1 MTTRT
6 LVRICALA
14 ACVTAHST
22 APAAPKPP
30 PPAPSAVPP
39 PPAATRFLKLDGTG
53 VEVTA
58 VGFDAS
64 HALYVAGTFS
74 SRLVLGGASVRSPSA
89 DQRAQIFLARLT
101 PRGDVD
107 WLIRVGS
114 QHPADLHAMS
124 VAPDG
129 SVALAGHY
137 EWTIGA
143 DHGPARALQVDAFV
157 IVIGP
162 DGKVRWD
169 RRIDGKQRQIAS
181 AVHRAADGTV
191 FVGGYH
197 EDETRFGPR
206 HRATSAPGPYVASLD
221 VFLARFSPTGDVEWV
236 ATGGGSDDD
245 RLQSLAVT
253 PSGDIAVIGEI
264 GRSARFGDGAQAVH
278 LPGPPPHAA
287 LANPDRTFVASYS
300 AAGALRW
307 AIQTGS
313 KDSSYTPLSRALSDG
328 SVLFHGWDQDLG
340 GARTPYL
347 LHVDARGTVLR
358 RREVA
363 ELGGIVADPA
373 SLLSARA
380 SGNTL
385 VFERHTGAA
394 SSPEGPALSV
404 PGAALKVTALARGS
418 DGRIAVAG
426 TTGEPTSTQIAPRTS
441 SITFENVDGYLAIA
455 PSISAL
461 RAR

>member
-1 MTTRT
+1 MP
-6 LVRICALA
+6 V
-14 ACVTAHST
+14 
-22 APAAPKPP
+22 
-30 PPAPSAVPP
+30 P
-39 PPAATRFLKLDGTG
+39 PPAAPTRFLKLDGTG

-58 VGFDAS
+58 IGFDAS
-64 HALYVAGTFS
+64 QALYVAGEFRT
-74 SRLVLGGASVRSPSA
+74 RLVLGGASVRSAVPA
-89 DQRAQIFLARLT
+89 DPRAQIFLARLT

-107 WLIRVGS
+107 WLIRVGA

-137 EWTIGA
+137 DWALGG
-143 DHGPARALQVDAFV
+143 DRGPAARHQLDAFV
-157 IVIGP
+157 IVVGP

-181 AVHRAADGTV
+181 TVHRAADGTV
-191 FVGGYH
+191 LVGGSY

-206 HRATSAPGPYVASLD
+206 HRATSVAGRYVPSLD
-221 VFLARFSPTGDVEWV
+221 VFLARFSSTGDVEWV

-245 RLQSLAVT
+245 RLEALAVT
-253 PSGDIAVIGEI
+253 PSGDIVVVGEI
-264 GRSARFGDGAQAVH
+264 GRNVRFGDGAQAVH
-278 LPGPPPHAA
+278 LPGPPPHASI
-287 LANPDRTFVASYS
+287 ANPDRTFVASY
-300 AAGALRW
+300 AATGALRW

-313 KDSSYTPLSRALSDG
+313 KATSYTTVARALSDG
-328 SVLFHGWDQDLG
+328 SVLFHGWDDDLG

-347 LHVDARGTVLR
+347 LHVDARGAILH
-358 RREVA
+358 RRELS
-363 ELGGIVADPA
+363 ELGGAVADA
-373 SLLSARA
+373 TSLLSARA
-380 SGNTL
+380 AGNTV
-385 VFERHTGAA
+385 VFERHTAAA
-394 SSPEGPALSV
+394 SAPEGPALAV

-418 DGRIAVAG
+418 DGRVAVAG
-426 TTGEPTSTQIAPRTS
+426 SVGEPTETQIAPRTS